1 MADVTVPDAE
11 LFARYF
17 EQLPD
22 RLQRKVLRQGVQA
35 AGTALAREIRRQVKR
50 LVGVKTGNLRRSIT
64 SRAWSVPQ
72 RGIIGR
78 VVGPAYGKGKGSHG
92 HLIERGH
99 EIVSNWHKRP
109 IRTGKR
115 TRPRPFQRTAEV
127 IARPQVLKAQRDKLQ
142 QAIARERVKQ
152 FGRYA

>member
-78 VVGPAYGKGKGSHG
+78 VVGPAYGKDKGSHG

-99 EIVSNWHKRP
+99 EIVSHGK
-109 IRTGKR
+109 RTGKR